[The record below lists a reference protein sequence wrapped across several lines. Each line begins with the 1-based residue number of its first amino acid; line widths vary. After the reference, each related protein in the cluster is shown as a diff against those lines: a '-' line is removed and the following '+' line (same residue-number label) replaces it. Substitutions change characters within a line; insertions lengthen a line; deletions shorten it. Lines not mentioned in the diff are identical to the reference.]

1 MKKNLTFLFAVL
13 LSMVSI
19 KSFAHDIAVANS
31 DGKTIYYIYTNNN
44 TELAVSYRGSDS
56 YNYSNEYSGDVAIP
70 ETVTYNGI
78 TYSVTSIVYE
88 AFRNCPSL
96 TSITIPNSVT
106 SIGGGAFE
114 NCTGLTSVNI
124 PNSVTSIGGD
134 AFYHCSSL
142 TSITIPNSVTSI
154 GGRAFWGCLS
164 LTSVTIP
171 NSVTSIGYEAFE
183 GTAWY
188 NNQPDGLVYAGK
200 VAYTYKGDM
209 PENTKIILN
218 DGTLGISESAFR
230 NCSSLTSVTIPNSV
244 TSIGN
249 EAFFGCTSLTSIT
262 IPNSVTS
269 IGSSAFRG
277 CSSLTSINIPNSVT
291 SIDGAMF
298 SGCTS
303 LTSVTIPNSVTSI
316 GNRAF
321 DGCSSLTS
329 VNIPNSVTSIG
340 ICAFEDCS
348 SLTSVGLSNNLAKI
362 ESNTFEDCIGLTSI
376 TIPQSVN
383 SIENCAFKNCTS
395 LTEITSLNPNPPAI
409 NAFGSYDPFDG
420 VDHTIPLYVPK
431 GRVLKYNA
439 ADGWRNFVVIREI
452 SDEDNDIY
460 LTINDGAHGNVKLRI
475 DKENPYM
482 TMKLEAESGWHVHNV
497 TLNGD
502 NVTAEVAS
510 DGTYTTPA
518 INSNSLL
525 SVVYAQGS
533 TSAPSLE
540 VSNLYLHTAGNTL
553 YINGTKGDEQVSVL
567 TLDGKCVVS
576 QQATSGLTEIVLD
589 GHQTY
594 IVKVGQ
600 ETFKLLM
607 K

>member
-134 AFYHCSSL
+134 AFRDCSSL

-200 VAYTYKGDM
+200 VAYKYKGDM

-249 EAFFGCTSLTSIT
+249 EAFQY
-262 IPNSVTS
+262 
-269 IGSSAFRG
+269 
-277 CSSLTSINIPNSVT
+277 
-291 SIDGAMF
+291 
-298 SGCTS
+298 
-303 LTSVTIPNSVTSI
+303 
-316 GNRAF
+316 
-321 DGCSSLTS
+321 
-329 VNIPNSVTSIG
+329 
-340 ICAFEDCS
+340 
-348 SLTSVGLSNNLAKI
+348 
-362 ESNTFEDCIGLTSI
+362 CI
-376 TIPQSVN
+376 
-383 SIENCAFKNCTS
+383 
-395 LTEITSLNPNPPAI
+395 
-409 NAFGSYDPFDG
+409 
-420 VDHTIPLYVPK
+420 
-431 GRVLKYNA
+431 
-439 ADGWRNFVVIREI
+439 
-452 SDEDNDIY
+452 
-460 LTINDGAHGNVKLRI
+460 
-475 DKENPYM
+475 
-482 TMKLEAESGWHVHNV
+482 
-497 TLNGD
+497 
-502 NVTAEVAS
+502 
-510 DGTYTTPA
+510 
-518 INSNSLL
+518 
-525 SVVYAQGS
+525 
-533 TSAPSLE
+533 
-540 VSNLYLHTAGNTL
+540 
-553 YINGTKGDEQVSVL
+553 
-567 TLDGKCVVS
+567 
-576 QQATSGLTEIVLD
+576 
-589 GHQTY
+589 
-594 IVKVGQ
+594 
-600 ETFKLLM
+600 
-607 K
+607 

>member
-19 KSFAHDIAVANS
+19 KSFAHDIEVANL
-31 DGKTIYYIYTNNN
+31 DGVPIYYTYTNNN
-44 TELAVSYRGSDS
+44 TELAVSYRGSYIYS
-56 YNYSNEYSGDVAIP
+56 YSNEYSGDVVIP
-70 ETVTYNGI
+70 ESVTYNGI
-78 TYSVTSIVYE
+78 TYSVTSIGYQ
-88 AFRNCPSL
+88 AFSECSSL

-106 SIGGGAFE
+106 SIDYGAF
-114 NCTGLTSVNI
+114 S
-124 PNSVTSIGGD
+124 D
-134 AFYHCSSL
+134 CSSL

-154 GGRAFWGCLS
+154 GGDAFS
-164 LTSVTIP
+164 
-171 NSVTSIGYEAFE
+171 
-183 GTAWY
+183 
-188 NNQPDGLVYAGK
+188 
-200 VAYTYKGDM
+200 
-209 PENTKIILN
+209 
-218 DGTLGISESAFR
+218 R
-230 NCSSLTSVTIPNSV
+230 
-244 TSIGN
+244 
-249 EAFFGCTSLTSIT
+249 CTSLTSIT

-269 IGSSAFRG
+269 IGGDAFSR
-277 CSSLTSINIPNSVT
+277 CTSLTSITIPNSVT
-291 SIDGAMF
+291 NITEGRWGLF
-298 SGCTS
+298 YGCTS
-303 LTSVTIPNSVTSI
+303 LSYPIYNSKFFVYLPENYQGGYTIPNGITEICGYAFYGCSGLTSISIPNSVTSI
-316 GNRAF
+316 GDHAF

-340 ICAFEDCS
+340 SAAFYNCTSLTSVNLSNNLTKIEFYTFEDCS
-348 SLTSVGLSNNLAKI
+348 SLTS
-362 ESNTFEDCIGLTSI
+362 I
-376 TIPQSVN
+376 TIPQNVT
-383 SIENCAFKNCTS
+383 SIGAEAFRNCTS
-395 LTEITSLNPNPPAI
+395 LTEVTSLNPIPPVKDTFYSKIDA
-409 NAFGSYDPFDG
+409 FDG

-431 GRVLKYNA
+431 GSVLKYKA
-439 ADGWRNFVVIREI
+439 ADWWRNFVIIREI
-452 SDEDNDIY
+452 SDKDNDIY

-482 TMKLEAESGWHVHNV
+482 TMKLEAESGWHVHSV

-533 TSAPSLE
+533 TSAPSLG

-553 YINGTKGDEQVSVL
+553 YINGTKGNEQVSVL

-576 QQATSGLTEIVLD
+576 QLATNGQTEIVLD
-589 GHQTY
+589 DNQTY

-600 ETFKLLM
+600 ETFKLLL